1 MKALTFQKSCIW
13 ISLAAHTHTTG
24 NLLVLHDMQGYS
36 IHAVSFVF
44 CCSGLEMAACEII
57 APAV

>member
-1 MKALTFQKSCIW
+1 MRALKCQKSCIW
-13 ISLAAHTHTTG
+13 IFLTAHTHSTG
-24 NLLVLHDMQGYS
+24 SLLVLHDMQGYG

-44 CCSGLEMAACEII
+44 CCSGLEIAACEII